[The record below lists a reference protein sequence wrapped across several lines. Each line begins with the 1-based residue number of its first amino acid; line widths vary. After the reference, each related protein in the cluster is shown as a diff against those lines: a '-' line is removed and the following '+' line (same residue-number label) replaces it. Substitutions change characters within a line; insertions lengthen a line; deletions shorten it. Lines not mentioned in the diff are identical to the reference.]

1 MNKRIISS
9 IIASATVMVALADGT
24 FHLSGCIKGV
34 PSGDVLVYNETS
46 EASDTLHLAK
56 DGTFSQDLKVDKP
69 TQAILII
76 SDLKL
81 TKNLFLEAGKSGDVQ
96 GAVVKTRKDGKD
108 EYALNAT
115 YKGDNQ
121 DVAEYIDTHTDFDV
135 MDKWPF
141 ERIDTV
147 DFATYREKLLEDI
160 DCQKREVNKL
170 SNMAFRRMTLEK
182 IDAYTDVSLCRW
194 AWKKNLTDDPNFRN
208 WIESFDRNDP
218 KNIQAAANY
227 DRWYRRLHKGATGG
241 NYYAYLKTIFSNQ
254 DVVNQFADE
263 TILQELRQA
272 PDDMEQQLANYLAV
286 STNEKAK
293 AEAKAVY
300 EQYKN
305 LKKGGDA
312 KDFTMQDAK
321 GKTYSFK
328 DFRGKMLVIDVWATW
343 CGPCCAQIP
352 HYAKL
357 VEQFKGNKNVEFISI
372 SLDSDKQ
379 KWLRKVAQDKPK
391 WKQFICPDDFKSDLC
406 KNYDIN
412 AIPRFMVF
420 SKDGKVV
427 DLDAPVPSS
436 GELKTLIEKNL

>member
-9 IIASATVMVALADGT
+9 LIVSAMVLAALADGT
-24 FHLSGCIKGV
+24 FHLSGSIKGV
-34 PSGDVLVYNETS
+34 PSGDVLVYNENS
-46 EASDTLHLAK
+46 RAYDTLHLAK
-56 DGTFSQDLKVDKP
+56 DGTFSQDIKVDKP
-69 TQAILII
+69 SQAFLFIA
-76 SDLKL
+76 DLKL
-81 TKNLFLEAGKSGDVQ
+81 TKSLFLEAGKSGAVQ
-96 GAVVKTRKDGKD
+96 GTVVKMRKDGKD
-108 EYALNAT
+108 EYSLTAT

-121 DVAEYIDTHTDFDV
+121 DVADYIDTHSEFDV

-160 DCQKREVNKL
+160 DCQKRDVNKL
-170 SNMAFRRMTLEK
+170 SNLDFRRMTLQK
-182 IDAYTDVSLCRW
+182 IDSYTNVSLCRW
-194 AWKKNLTDDPNFRN
+194 AWKDHLTDDPNFRN
-208 WIESFDRNDP
+208 WIESFDRNDL
-218 KNIQAAANY
+218 KNLEVAVNY
-227 DRWYRRLHKGATGG
+227 DRWYRHLHKGVAKG

-254 DVVNQFADE
+254 DVINQIADE

-286 STNEKAK
+286 STNEKGK

-321 GKTYSFK
+321 GKNYSLK

-343 CGPCCAQIP
+343 CGPCCAEIP
-352 HYAKL
+352 HYEKL

-372 SLDSDKQ
+372 SLDNDKS

-391 WKQFICPDDFKSDLC
+391 WKQFICAEAFKSDLC

-412 AIPRFMVF
+412 GIPRFMVF

-427 DLDAPVPSS
+427 DLDAPVPST
-436 GELKTLIEKNL
+436 GGLKALIDKNL

>member
-1 MNKRIISS
+1 MDKRIISS
-9 IIASATVMVALADGT
+9 FIASAACVCALADGT
-24 FHLSGCIKGV
+24 FHLSGRIKGV
-34 PSGDVLVYNETS
+34 PSGDVIVYNLAGETY
-46 EASDTLHLAK
+46 DTLRLAK
-56 DGTFSQDLKVDKP
+56 DGSFDQQVKADAPSQAYL
-69 TQAILII
+69 LI

-81 TKNLFLEAGKSGDVQ
+81 VKDLFLEAGKSGEVQ
-96 GAVVKTRKDGKD
+96 GEVVKTRKDGKD

-121 DVAEYIDTHTDFDV
+121 DVADYISKHSEFEV

-141 ERIDTV
+141 ERIDSL

-160 DCQKREVNKL
+160 DSQKREVNKL
-170 SNMAFRRMTLEK
+170 GNIAFRRMTLEK
-182 IDAYTDVSLCRW
+182 IDATTNVSLCRW
-194 AWKKNLTDDPNFRN
+194 AWKDHLTDDPNFRN

-218 KNIQAAANY
+218 ENLDAAARY
-227 DRWYRRLHKGATGG
+227 DRWYRRLHKNATGG
-241 NYYAYLKTIFSNQ
+241 NYYAYLKTIFTNQ
-254 DVVNQFADE
+254 DVINQFADE
-263 TILQELRQA
+263 TILQELKQA
-272 PDDMEQQLANYLAV
+272 PDDMEKQLADYLAV
-286 STNEKAK
+286 TTNEKGK

-305 LKKGGDA
+305 LKKGGEA

-321 GKTYSFK
+321 GKTYSLK

-343 CGPCCAQIP
+343 CGPCCGQIP
-352 HYAKL
+352 HYEKL
-357 VEQFKGNKNVEFISI
+357 VAQYKGNKDVEFISI

-391 WKQFICPDDFKSDLC
+391 WKQFICEDNFKSELC

-420 SKDGKVV
+420 SKDGRVIN
-427 DLDAPVPSS
+427 LDAPTPSS
-436 GELKTLIEKNL
+436 GELKTLIDANL